1 VPEKRAISV
10 LLRNQLTHLS
20 VHPPIDSLED
30 TVGIHLQRYIDE
42 VSNSGGFSL
51 IAHPNTE
58 GIKMF
63 HVKHYPFSHSAYL
76 YILASAL
83 TARSGVIKFTPL
95 YLHPFTSV
103 IVRVLSSLSK

>member
-1 VPEKRAISV
+1 MPDNNAVFLS
-10 LLRNQLTHLS
+10 LFLTYFVGLA
-20 VHPPIDSLED
+20 D
-30 TVGIHLQRYIDE
+30 TVGIYPQRYINE
-42 VSNSGGFSL
+42 AHNSCVYSL
-51 IAHPNTE
+51 IAYPDIE
-58 GIKMF
+58 EIKMF
-63 HVKHYPFSHSAYL
+63 HVKHYTFSHSAYL